1 MVRVSDK
8 RVLDESVPD
17 ERPPART
24 LPARTLPART
34 LPARTLPGENLPGGN
49 VPGGHPDGPLTAR
62 GQRLLDDEE
71 DRHDEAIAVLR
82 QAVAAREPAAPALLA
97 RAYLDR
103 GFRFEVVDLLVPRVK
118 AGRTD
123 LALLLADALAGT
135 GDVDRAEDA
144 YRVAVNGGDVE
155 AMHTFGVFLR
165 HRGRYSESVLMLRRA
180 AEAGHLLAPVNLV
193 EVQWEH
199 LNDPRPAIRTAEYW
213 ADESRPSTLLGL
225 AFVRTATRRFDDAEK
240 LYRLAAE
247 LGAHRGHIEY
257 ALFLQEVRDDLAAAE
272 RELEAAERDQ
282 ETGWALAFGQFLA
295 DVGRPAEARAYLL
308 HAAHWGSLDAAA
320 VLEELDG
327 DPQDD

>member
-8 RVLDESVPD
+8 RALDESVPD
-17 ERPPART
+17 ERPPVGT
-24 LPARTLPART
+24 P
-34 LPARTLPGENLPGGN
+34 PGQNTPGGN
-49 VPGGHPDGPLTAR
+49 MPGQKTPAGNLPDGQSGGPLTAR

-82 QAVAAREPAAPALLA
+82 QAVAAREPAAAALLA

-103 GFRFEVVDLLVPRVK
+103 GFHFEAVDLLLPRVK

-135 GDVDRAEDA
+135 GDVDRAEDV

-155 AMHTFGVFLR
+155 AMNTFGVFLR
-165 HRGRYSESVLMLRRA
+165 HRGRYSESTLMLRRA

-199 LNDPRPAIRTAEYW
+199 LDDPRPAIRTAEYW

-225 AFVRTATRRFDDAEK
+225 AFIRTATRRFDDAEK
-240 LYRLAAE
+240 LYRRAAE

-257 ALFLQEVRDDLAAAE
+257 ALFLQEVRDDLGAAE

-308 HAAHWGSLDAAA
+308 HAAHWGSPEAAA

>member
-8 RVLDESVPD
+8 RALDESVPD
-17 ERPPART
+17 ERPPVGT
-24 LPARTLPART
+24 P
-34 LPARTLPGENLPGGN
+34 PGQNTPGGN
-49 VPGGHPDGPLTAR
+49 MPGQKTPAGNLPDGQSGGPLTAR

-82 QAVAAREPAAPALLA
+82 QAVAAREPAAAALLA

-103 GFRFEVVDLLVPRVK
+103 GFHFEAVDLLLPRVK

-135 GDVDRAEDA
+135 GDVDRAEDV

-155 AMHTFGVFLR
+155 AMNTFGVFLR
-165 HRGRYSESVLMLRRA
+165 HRGRYSESTLMLRRA

-199 LNDPRPAIRTAEYW
+199 LDDPRPAIRTAEYW

-225 AFVRTATRRFDDAEK
+225 AFIRTATRRFDDAEK
-240 LYRLAAE
+240 LYRRAAE

-257 ALFLQEVRDDLAAAE
+257 ALFLQEVRDDLGAAE

-308 HAAHWGSLDAAA
+308 HAAHWGSAEAAA